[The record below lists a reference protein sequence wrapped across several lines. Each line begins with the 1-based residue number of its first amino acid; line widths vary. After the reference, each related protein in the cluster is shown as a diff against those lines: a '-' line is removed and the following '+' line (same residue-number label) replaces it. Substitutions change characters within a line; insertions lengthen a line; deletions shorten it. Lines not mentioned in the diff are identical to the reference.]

1 MKKVKLIGI
10 VLAFSLI
17 FFGCMRG
24 QQTGPGSEVN
34 NPAPEFSL
42 TDLNGKTV
50 NLSQYK
56 GKVIILD
63 FWATWCP
70 PCRSEIPH
78 FIDLYNRYQDKGL
91 VVIGIALDDEG
102 AKVVKPFVDEYKIN
116 YPVILGNADVQKAY
130 GGIQGIPTTF
140 IINKNGTLVAE
151 GGDVFY
157 EAMFGKGKDRRFSA
171 RFNR

>member
-1 MKKVKLIGI
+1 MKFRI
-10 VLAFSLI
+10 VLISLI
-17 FFGCMRG
+17 LATTFLGCMRG
-24 QQTGPGSEVN
+24 QQTGPGSQVN
-34 NPAPEFSL
+34 NPAPDFSL

-50 NLSQYK
+50 TLSQYK

-91 VVIGIALDDEG
+91 VIIGVALDEEG
-102 AKVVKPFVDEYKIN
+102 AKVVKPFVDEYKMN
-116 YPVILGNADVQKAY
+116 YPVLLGNADIQKAY

-140 IINKNGTLVAE
+140 IIDKNGKVVDMFTGYRDE
-151 GGDVFY
+151 PVF
-157 EAMFGKGKDRRFSA
+157 EKRIQALIP
-171 RFNR
+171 